1 MSRLLPFAANFQ
13 RSSSTLQPS
22 SPTTPRNSTRT
33 LLRSLRK
40 LKPAQVRTVTRLIH
54 KLAKEA

>member
-1 MSRLLPFAANFQ
+1 MPRLLKFAANS
-13 RSSSTLQPS
+13 RPSSSTLQPS
-22 SPTTPRNSTRT
+22 SQTTPRNSTRT